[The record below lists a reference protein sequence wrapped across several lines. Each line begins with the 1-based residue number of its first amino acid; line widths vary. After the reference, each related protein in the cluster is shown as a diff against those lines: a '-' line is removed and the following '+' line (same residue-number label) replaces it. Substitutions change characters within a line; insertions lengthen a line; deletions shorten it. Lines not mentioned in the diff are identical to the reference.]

1 MNRSKLSKMET
12 HMKDYESQS
21 HTKWYCV
28 YHIVFIPKYRRK
40 RLFQEIRE
48 HLGEVFHDLARQRE
62 CEIKEG
68 KLLLD
73 HVHMMISIPP
83 KYSVAQVVGFIKGK
97 SAINIAR
104 TYLGRKRNFKGQSFW
119 ARGYFVSTVGVDEE
133 TIQKYIKDQED
144 EDRRFDQQELF

>member
-1 MNRSKLSKMET
+1 
-12 HMKDYESQS
+12 MKDYESQS
-21 HTKWYCV
+21 DTKWYCV

-48 HLGEVFHDLARQRE
+48 TLGDVFRDLARQRE
-62 CEIKEG
+62 CEILEG

-83 KYSVAQVVGFIKGK
+83 KYSVAQIVGFIKGK

-104 TYLGRKRNFKGQSFW
+104 RYMGRKRNFKGQHFW
-119 ARGYFVSTVGVDEE
+119 ARGYFVSTIGADEE
-133 TIQKYIKDQED
+133 TVQKYIKDQED

>member
-1 MNRSKLSKMET
+1 VQPDVGFAAKRDPSSAARNIPNHPPPSFSKARASPSTVL
-12 HMKDYESQS
+12 
-21 HTKWYCV
+21 V
-28 YHIVFIPKYRRK
+28 YAH
-40 RLFQEIRE
+40 E
-48 HLGEVFHDLARQRE
+48 HLGEVFHDFARQRE

-104 TYLGRKRNFKGQSFW
+104 TYMGRKRNFKGQHFW

-133 TIQKYIKDQED
+133 TIQKYIEDQED

>member
-1 MNRSKLSKMET
+1 
-12 HMKDYESQS
+12 MKDYESQS

-48 HLGEVFHDLARQRE
+48 HLGEVFHELARQRE
-62 CEIKEG
+62 CEILEG
-68 KLLLD
+68 KLLMD

-104 TYLGRKRNFKGQSFW
+104 TYMGRKRNFKGQHFW
-119 ARGYFVSTVGVDEE
+119 ARGYFVSTVGADEA

>member
-1 MNRSKLSKMET
+1 VNRSKLNEKET
-12 HMKDYESQS
+12 HVKDYESQS

-40 RLFQEIRE
+40 RLFVEIRE

-68 KLLLD
+68 RLLLD

-97 SAINIAR
+97 SAISIAR
-104 TYLGRKRNFKGQSFW
+104 TYMGRKRNFKGQSFW
-119 ARGYFVSTVGVDEE
+119 ARGYFVSTVGADEE
-133 TIQKYIKDQED
+133 TVQKYIKDQED

>member
-1 MNRSKLSKMET
+1 
-12 HMKDYESQS
+12 MKDYESQS

-48 HLGEVFHDLARQRE
+48 HLGGVFHDLARQRE
-62 CEIKEG
+62 CEILEG

-83 KYSVAQVVGFIKGK
+83 KCSVAQIVGFIKGK
-97 SAINIAR
+97 SAISIAR
-104 TYLGRKRNFKGQSFW
+104 AYMGRKRNFRGQHFW
-119 ARGYFVSTVGVDEE
+119 ARGYFVSTVGADEA

>member
-1 MNRSKLSKMET
+1 MNRSKLNEKET
-12 HMKDYESQS
+12 HVKDYESQS
-21 HTKWYCV
+21 HTKWYCI

-40 RLFQEIRE
+40 RLFVEIRD

-68 KLLLD
+68 RLLLD

-97 SAINIAR
+97 SAISIAR
-104 TYLGRKRNFKGQSFW
+104 TYMGRKRNFKGQSFW
-119 ARGYFVSTVGVDEE
+119 ARGYFVSTIGADEE
-133 TIQKYIKDQED
+133 TVQKYIKDQED

>member
-1 MNRSKLSKMET
+1 
-12 HMKDYESQS
+12 MKDYESQS

-40 RLFQEIRE
+40 RLFREIRE

-62 CEIKEG
+62 CHIIEG

-73 HVHMMISIPP
+73 HVHMVVLIPP

-104 TYLGRKRNFKGQSFW
+104 TYMGKKRNFKGQSFW
-119 ARGYFVSTVGVDEE
+119 ARGYFVSTVGADEA

-144 EDRRFDQQELF
+144 EDRKFDQQELF